1 MRLRAKTLLIVGVT
15 LAGLTLLLQFSSRW
29 LVMDNVDA
37 LEADAVRQNLE
48 RASLALSEEVASLY
62 DATRDYAAWD
72 ETYRFAKDRNPDYV
86 ANQLPNQN
94 QAALRVR
101 LIVLMDL
108 SGAVL
113 HARLIDFESHRQL
126 ALPAELAALVRDER
140 LAFHDATARV
150 GRSGVLVAPQALWI
164 VAAWPILDNSQKSPA
179 RGTLLMGRSLDA
191 GVVRRLAETTRLDVE
206 IRRLDDPT
214 VPRDLARTALT
225 AVRPTLV
232 APLSETSI
240 AGHAVVNDLHGRP
253 ALALS
258 LRMPRPIHQR
268 AQTTLLYFTAWL
280 LLAGLVV
287 GGSIMILIERSVLS
301 RVELLAARLES
312 ICAQPDLSARVDVR
326 GRDEVSDLGSSINS
340 LLEVVEGSQRELLG
354 SQERYALAASAASD
368 GLWDWNVASGEI
380 HLSPRWKSMLGYE
393 EQEIGPRPEEW
404 FSRVHP
410 EDAAALR
417 ARLAEN
423 APESHTENEHRLLHK
438 DGSYRYMLSR
448 WVTIRGADGTPLR
461 RVGALSD
468 ISARRAA
475 EEQLRH
481 DALYDALTGLP
492 NRTLLLDRLGQAL
505 ARAKRHSESHC
516 SVLFLDLDR
525 FKLVNDSLGHA
536 VGDQLL
542 CQAARRLE
550 RCIRPEDTVA
560 RLGGDEFAVLLEAV
574 GEPADATHAAER
586 IQREIGRVFRIS
598 ELEVFT
604 SASIGIAIATDDG
617 QRPEDL
623 IRDADTAMYRAK
635 ASGKARHQVFD
646 SHMHAQAIA
655 SLSLENDLRRALE
668 RGEFEVHYQPVV
680 RTKEGDV
687 TGFEAL
693 VRWHHPTRGLILPGE
708 FIPRA
713 EETGLIVELGRWVLE
728 DACRQMRRWELD
740 FPHDPP
746 LSLSVNLSARQ
757 LLEGDIGEAV
767 EGILK
772 RTGFDPGNLHLEITE
787 SVIMHRPDLVTV
799 VLSRF
804 KELGIRISIDDFGT
818 GYSSLS
824 YLHLFPV
831 DTLKIDRSFVH
842 SMNLLGKQRRIVETI
857 LMLAKNLG
865 MEVIAEGVE
874 GEGQRLALDSLGC
887 GLSQGYLFSKA
898 VDAAAVGAMLASH
911 AAPRTDGV
919 VPATR
924 A

>member
-15 LAGLTLLLQFSSRW
+15 LAGLTLLLQFASRW
-29 LVMDNVDA
+29 LVMDSVDA
-37 LEADAVRQNLE
+37 LEADAVLQNLE
-48 RASLALSEEVASLY
+48 RATRALSAEVRELNGT
-62 DATRDYAAWD
+62 TRDYAAWD
-72 ETYRFAKDRNPDYV
+72 ETYRFAKDRQPDYV
-86 ANQLPNQN
+86 ARQLPSEDR
-94 QAALRVR
+94 AELRVR
-101 LIVLMDL
+101 LIALMDL

-113 HARLIDFESHRQL
+113 HARLIDFENHRQL
-126 ALPAELAALVRDER
+126 PLPAELAAQVRDER
-140 LAFHDATARV
+140 LLFHDATARV
-150 GRSGVLVAPQALWI
+150 GRSGILVTPQAVWI
-164 VAAWPILDNSQKSPA
+164 VAAWPILDNSQRSPA
-179 RGTLLMGRSLDA
+179 RGTLLMGRPLDA
-191 GVVRRLAETTRLDVE
+191 DVVRRLAETTRLDME
-206 IRRLDDPT
+206 IRRLDDAAVSRELRRTP
-214 VPRDLARTALT
+214 LTAL
-225 AVRPTLV
+225 RPTLV

-240 AGHAVVNDLHGRP
+240 AGHAVVNDIHGQP
-253 ALALS
+253 VLALT
-258 LRMPRPIHQR
+258 LRMSRAIHQR
-268 AQTTLLYFTAWL
+268 GQTTLLYFTASL

-287 GGSIMILIERSVLS
+287 GGSILILIERTVLS
-301 RVELLAARLES
+301 RVERLAASLQAIR
-312 ICAQPDLSARVDVR
+312 AQRDLSARVDDR
-326 GRDEVSDLGSSINS
+326 GRDELSDLCGSVNG
-340 LLEVVEGSQRELLG
+340 LLEVVERSERELRE
-354 SQERYALAASAASD
+354 SEERYALAASAASD
-368 GLWDWNVASGEI
+368 GLWDWNVASGEV
-380 HLSPRWKSMLGYE
+380 HFSPRWKSMLGYL

-404 FSRVHP
+404 LSRVHP
-410 EDAAALR
+410 DDAAALR

-423 APESHTENEHRLLHK
+423 TPESHSENEHRLLHK

-448 WVTIRGADGTPLR
+448 WVTMRDATGTPLR
-461 RVGALSD
+461 RVGAQSD
-468 ISARRAA
+468 ITARRAA

-481 DALYDALTGLP
+481 EALYDALTGLP

-505 ARAKRHSESHC
+505 ARAKRHSGSNC
-516 SVLFLDLDR
+516 SVLFIDLDR

-536 VGDQLL
+536 VGDELL
-542 CQAARRLE
+542 CEAARRLE

-574 GEPADATHAAER
+574 GAPADATHAAER
-586 IQREIGRVFRIS
+586 IQRELGRVFRIS
-598 ELEVFT
+598 DLEVFT
-604 SASIGIAIATDDG
+604 TASIGIAIATEDG

-668 RGEFEVHYQPVV
+668 RAEFEVHYQPVV
-680 RTKEGDV
+680 ELKQGNV
-687 TGFEAL
+687 MGFEAL

-713 EETGLIVELGRWVLE
+713 EETGLIVALGRWVLE
-728 DACRQMRRWELD
+728 EACRQMRRWELE

-746 LSLSVNLSARQ
+746 MTLSVNLSARQ

-767 EGILK
+767 EEILK
-772 RTGFDPGNLHLEITE
+772 RTGFDPRNLHLEITE

-799 VLSRF
+799 VLSRL
-804 KELGIRISIDDFGT
+804 KELGIRVSIDDFGT

-831 DTLKIDRSFVH
+831 DTLKIDRSFVN

-874 GEGQRLALDSLGC
+874 GEDQRLALDNLGC
-887 GLSQGYLFSKA
+887 GMAQGYLFSKA
-898 VDAAAVGAMLASH
+898 VDAKAAGAMLASGV
-911 AAPRTDGV
+911 APRADAGV
-919 VPATR
+919 SASG